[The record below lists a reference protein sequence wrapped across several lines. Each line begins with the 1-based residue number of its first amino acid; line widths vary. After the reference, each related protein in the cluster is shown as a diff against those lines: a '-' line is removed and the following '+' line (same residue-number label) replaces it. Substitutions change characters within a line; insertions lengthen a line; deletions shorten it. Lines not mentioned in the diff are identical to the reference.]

1 MQGRAMQGRTMQGRM
16 GNHDVLGR
24 MIRNRN
30 PNPNRNHGPGAGA
43 VADLGLD
50 LARAAQFAI
59 GLDLVAQAGPAL
71 CGSADDVL
79 GAIEPDRL
87 LVRLEDGAGGCG
99 LAVLDRELVAAMAEI
114 QTTGRLESRPA
125 ALRPMTRTDA
135 ALSEPLLARFLAET
149 ALAPG
154 YAPRGKIASLRLARQ
169 LISARVL
176 RVQEFALE
184 LGEGKRQ
191 GHLAILVPQAE
202 PEPPEPES
210 RDQRSDWSAA
220 LGEVVGAAPARFQ
233 AVLHRLQ
240 MPLSAACDFE
250 VGQVVALT
258 GSGIGSVSI
267 EAPDGL
273 QVARARLGQVAG
285 RRAVRLELPQA
296 PELAEAPIP
305 AIDLPRDQ

>member
-1 MQGRAMQGRTMQGRM
+1 MIYWILKHLIIGPLLKTVYRPWVEGAENLPASGPVIIV
-16 GNHDVLGR
+16 GNHLSVIDSFFMPLMVDRRVSFLAKSDYFTGK
-24 MIRNRN
+24 
-30 PNPNRNHGPGAGA
+30 
-43 VADLGLD
+43 GLKGWFVKTFM
-50 LARAAQFAI
+50 LSI
-59 GLDLVAQAGPAL
+59 GQIP
-71 CGSADDVL
+71 
-79 GAIEPDRL
+79 IDRS
-87 LVRLEDGAGGCG
+87 GGKASEASLNTG

-202 PEPPEPES
+202 PEPPEPER
-210 RDQRSDWSAA
+210 RD
-220 LGEVVGAAPARFQ
+220 
-233 AVLHRLQ
+233 AVLPSWPRRY
-240 MPLSAACDFE
+240 AASP
-250 VGQVVALT
+250 G
-258 GSGIGSVSI
+258 
-267 EAPDGL
+267 AP
-273 QVARARLGQVAG
+273 
-285 RRAVRLELPQA
+285 PA
-296 PELAEAPIP
+296 PPKTL
-305 AIDLPRDQ
+305 RT